1 MLMELAFVI
10 GYWCF
15 YFIFVHLFGWAMMFC
30 VTVIPGFALGW
41 RLKSANASIRTYV
54 WSAEA
59 LLVVLLALVLIAESF
74 FVGLRRFE
82 NMIAQPQGALLLLV
96 FAHVIGLVPV
106 RISMWLG
113 WRVAAKLNGRHV

>member
-1 MLMELAFVI
+1 MLMELALVI
-10 GYWCF
+10 GYWCC
-15 YFIFVHLFGWAMMFC
+15 YVIGLLLFGWAMMFC
-30 VTVIPGFALGW
+30 VTIIPGFALAW

-59 LLVVLLALVLIAESF
+59 LLVGLFALVLIAESF
-74 FVGLRRFE
+74 FVGKRRFE
-82 NMIAQPQGALLLLV
+82 SMIAQPQGALLLLV

-113 WRVAAKLNGRHV
+113 WRVAANNGFSV